1 MQRKH
6 VSEMETL
13 TLLLVLLGVT
23 VVAPKM
29 YFYYFYLYRMKRSL
43 NPDEVHPLTHATRV
57 LKEISCLLT

>member
-1 MQRKH
+1 MK
-6 VSEMETL
+6 TL

-29 YFYYFYLYRMKRSL
+29 YFYRMKRSL
-43 NPDEVHPLTHATRV
+43 NPDEVHLLTHATRV